1 MFDPPTTYVSTEC
14 NRLGVLLSSSGMHN
28 MQVCVARTTVSI
40 GEEKFRSNQ
49 RQLEESQQTHE
60 RSSDVDGQ
68 SEARGQATEQHF

>member
-1 MFDPPTTYVSTEC
+1 
-14 NRLGVLLSSSGMHN
+14 
-28 MQVCVARTTVSI
+28 MQVCVARTTVSV

-49 RQLEESQQTHE
+49 RQLEESEQAHE